1 MNIGK
6 QIAYVFPGQG
16 SQKLG
21 MFSELSAQYPIIIDT
36 FSQASAIL
44 GYDLWQ
50 LTQAGPEEKLN
61 LTENTQPA
69 MLAADVAAWRVCC
82 SSKCEQPSYL
92 AGHSLGEYSALVCA
106 GAIDFADAIELVAK
120 RGSLMQSAVPA
131 GDGAMA
137 AIIGLDNKSVNAV
150 CNEASENAIVAPANY
165 NSVGQTVI
173 AGERAAVERAAVL
186 AKQAG
191 ALKVMILPVSVPAH
205 CNLMQAVAK
214 QLADLLAGIEIVAP
228 KIPVIHNVDVMPHKD
243 PSSIRAMLVQQLYSP
258 VRWVETIEFFAGM
271 HIDEM
276 IECGPGRVL
285 AGLNKRITKE
295 VPTINFSVKLS
306 D

>member
-1 MNIGK
+1 MSVGK

-16 SQKLG
+16 SQKIG
-21 MFSELSAQYPIIIDT
+21 MFSELAAQYPIIIDT
-36 FSQASAIL
+36 FSQASTVL

-50 LTQAGPEEKLN
+50 LTQTGPEEKLN

-82 SSKCEQPSYL
+82 SSKCKQPTYL

-106 GAIDFADAIELVAK
+106 GAIDFADAVEFVAK

-137 AIIGLDNKSVNAV
+137 AIIGLDNESVDAV
-150 CNEASENAIVAPANY
+150 CKKAAENAIVAPANY

-173 AGERAAVERAAVL
+173 AGERAAVERAVVL

-214 QLADLLAGIEIVAP
+214 QLADLLADIEILTP

-243 PSSIRAMLVQQLYSP
+243 PSSIRGMLVQQLYSP
-258 VRWVETIEFFAGM
+258 VRWVETIEFFASS
-271 HIDEM
+271 HVDEM